1 MHDFSGASSGEWLP
15 IVTVLPFEAPSTI
28 NTLTPFFMRLLSC
41 RCALAAVLV
50 NGGFILISQ
59 AAEQQ
64 LPVVTQTSVTMR
76 VMAANITTG
85 NNQRYEGPGLRIFQG
100 LKPDVVAVQEF
111 NYASTNGLGINT
123 PAALREMIDGAFGTN
138 FVFFRESGYSI
149 PNGIISRWPILD
161 SGSWDDVQ
169 VPDRGFA
176 WALID
181 LPGTNDLYLVSVHLH
196 SSGGSSSRA
205 TEALNLKSLIQSNF
219 PSNAWVMV
227 AGDLNTDT
235 RNEAAVTTFKTF
247 LSDSPI
253 PADNNGNPNTNLS
266 RQRPYD
272 YVLPGFSFATNQT
285 ATVIGTQQFAG
296 GLVFDSRVYS
306 PTNEVAP
313 VLSTDSSAPNMQHMA
328 VVKDFRVSYT
338 VTNLVTV
345 PAPRLE
351 IVSANV
357 IHWIGLSQLA
367 YTVQTNGSLTDWAAI
382 GTATSSSSE
391 FWFTYTAPVAER
403 GFFRVVY
410 P

>member
-1 MHDFSGASSGEWLP
+1 
-15 IVTVLPFEAPSTI
+15 
-28 NTLTPFFMRLLSC
+28 MRLLSC
-41 RCALAAVLV
+41 RWVLAAVLL
-50 NGGFILISQ
+50 NGGFVLIGRG
-59 AAEQQ
+59 AEERF
-64 LPVVTQTSVTMR
+64 PAVTQTNVTIR
-76 VMAANITTG
+76 VMAANTTTG

-123 PAALREMIDGAFGTN
+123 PAALREMIDSAFGTN
-138 FVFFRESGYSI
+138 FVFYRESGYSI

-176 WALID
+176 WARID

-196 SSGGSSSRA
+196 SSGGSTSRA
-205 TEALNLKSLIQSNF
+205 TEAANLKTLIQSNF
-219 PSNAWVMV
+219 PSNAWVIV

-235 RNEAAVTTFKTF
+235 RSEAAVTTFKTF
-247 LSDSPI
+247 LNDSPI

-272 YVLPGFSFATNQT
+272 YVLPGFAFASNQT
-285 ATVIGTQQFAG
+285 ATVIGSQHFAG

-313 VLSTDSSAPNMQHMA
+313 VLSADSSAPNMQHMA
-328 VVKDFRVSYT
+328 VVKDFRVSYA

-345 PAPRLE
+345 PAPQLK
-351 IVSANV
+351 IVSVN
-357 IHWIGLSQLA
+357 IIRWMGLSQLT
-367 YTVQTNGSLTDWAAI
+367 YTVQTNGSLTDWATV
-382 GTATSSSSE
+382 GTVTSGSSD
-391 FWFTYTAPVAER
+391 FWFTNTAPVAER
-403 GFFRVVY
+403 NFFRVVY